1 MRDPF
6 SILNTLEAAYVLDV
20 ATGRGDFIKILRDN
34 LKSYV
39 KIIGV
44 DSSDKNVDR
53 AQKLFPENDIEIY
66 QMNLEALRLDDNSF
80 DLVTIADS
88 LHHLE
93 NLEAVFSEMLRVL
106 KPGGSLL
113 VIEMYSDGDQTE
125 AQKTHIMLHNWLA
138 AIDRKMGVFHHN
150 IYSQEEILSLVN
162 KLGLD
167 DLIIDD
173 FYHPVDNPKDARSC
187 ESLKKTWQESFN
199 RLESLEDSEELI
211 AEGNSLLDRIND
223 IGCASASKLLIM
235 GIKPLSN
242 KKENH
247 KEK

>member
-6 SILNTLEAAYVLDV
+6 RILNTLEAAYVLDV

-34 LKSYV
+34 LKSYI

-66 QMNLEALRLDDNSF
+66 QMNLESLRLDDNTF

-93 NLEAVFSEMLRVL
+93 NMEAIFSEMLRVL

-113 VIEMYSDGDQTE
+113 VMEMYSDGDQTD
-125 AQKTHIMLHNWLA
+125 AQQTHIMLHNWLA
-138 AIDRKMGVFHHN
+138 AIDRKLGVYHHN
-150 IYSQEEILSLVN
+150 IYMQDEILSFMN

-167 DLIIDD
+167 DLVVDA
-173 FYHPVDNPKDARSC
+173 FYHPVDNPKDAKNC
-187 ESLKKTWQESFN
+187 ETLKRTCQESFK
-199 RLESLEDSEELI
+199 RLESLEDNEELI
-211 AEGNSLLDRIND
+211 AEGDSLLDRINNV
-223 IGCASASKLLIM
+223 GCASASKLLIK

-242 KKENH
+242 KKENL